1 MDDKQ
6 LEEYDFGKALKEARE
21 IVGITQSELAEK
33 IGVSQKDLS
42 RWETNFYKTD
52 VYTLRKI
59 CIALGVS
66 ADFILKV

>member
-21 IVGITQSELAEK
+21 VVGITQSELAEK